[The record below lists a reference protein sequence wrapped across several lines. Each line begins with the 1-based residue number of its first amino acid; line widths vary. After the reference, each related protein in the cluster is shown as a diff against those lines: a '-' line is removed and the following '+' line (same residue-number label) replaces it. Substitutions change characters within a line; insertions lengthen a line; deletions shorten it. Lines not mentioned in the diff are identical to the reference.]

1 MGKNVVEA
9 NRTHKYTM
17 CKVYFAK
24 PLDEALLPQIF
35 HPNLRTGTNCMY
47 NVEEGQ
53 RFPAHRIIMIAQK
66 SRI

>member
-35 HPNLRTGTNCMY
+35 HPNLRTGTNCITLKK
-47 NVEEGQ
+47 GSD
-53 RFPAHRIIMIAQK
+53 FPPTG
-66 SRI
+66 